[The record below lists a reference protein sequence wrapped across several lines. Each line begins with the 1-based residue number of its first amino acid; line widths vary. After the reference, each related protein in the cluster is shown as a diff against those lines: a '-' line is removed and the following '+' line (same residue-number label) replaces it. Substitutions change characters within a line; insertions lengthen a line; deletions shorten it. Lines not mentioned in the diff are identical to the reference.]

1 MSDLPENEVQNLK
14 SFIVGP
20 VQQDGLQESNSLAS
34 GRVSGFLSNNFAII
48 SLMKGGTVEGR
59 GAGSLSVISFIV
71 EK

>member
-34 GRVSGFLSNNFAII
+34 EKLPCELTEGIDVKIWYSFQKYSFLFHRTESSVWGF
-48 SLMKGGTVEGR
+48 
-59 GAGSLSVISFIV
+59 
-71 EK
+71 